1 VNHPHNHVCFILP
14 PHITDKMAE
23 NPRLRA
29 RALRAIQITERQRG
43 IREAIM
49 ALPLLGPAGEKQRTI
64 FDAGNNI
71 NLPGN
76 KVRDEG
82 GAASQDVCVNEAY
95 DYSGD
100 TYDFY
105 LQVYNRNS
113 VDDHGLNIKSSV
125 HYDQQYDNAFWN
137 GLQMVY
143 GDGDGQFFNRFTISI
158 DVIGHELTHG
168 VTQNEAQLVYQGPAG
183 ALNES
188 MSDVFGSL
196 IKQWVKNQTA
206 DKADWLIGQGLFT
219 KDVQGI
225 ALRSMSNPG
234 TAYDDPTIG
243 KDPQPAHMKDY
254 VQTTSDNG
262 GVHINSGIPNRA
274 FYLAATNI
282 GGFAWQKAGLIWYR
296 TLTGRL
302 SPTADFQAAADA
314 TVQVAGALFGDRS
327 DEQKAVIDA
336 WGTVG
341 IPPATG
347 NPTALMAPPKSAK
360 KAKPTAA

>member
-1 VNHPHNHVCFILP
+1 
-14 PHITDKMAE
+14 
-23 NPRLRA
+23 
-29 RALRAIQITERQRG
+29 
-43 IREAIM
+43 
-49 ALPLLGPAGEKQRTI
+49 
-64 FDAGNNI
+64 
-71 NLPGN
+71 
-76 KVRDEG
+76 
-82 GAASQDVCVNEAY
+82 
-95 DYSGD
+95 
-100 TYDFY
+100 
-105 LQVYNRNS
+105 
-113 VDDHGLNIKSSV
+113 
-125 HYDQQYDNAFWN
+125 
-137 GLQMVY
+137 MVY